1 MTNSNFIFEIEL
13 IWDHTSCC
21 RWCFSRLAYRS
32 LGQEVFC
39 TVQEADYEI
48 ASYACQ
54 HSSMGILGQDSD
66 FLIYDR
72 FVLANKMFSV
82 FFW

>member
-1 MTNSNFIFEIEL
+1 MVFFPS
-13 IWDHTSCC
+13 H
-21 RWCFSRLAYRS
+21 ARS

-39 TVQEADYEI
+39 TVQEADYDI

-72 FVLANKMFSV
+72 FVLTKNIFLLHFGKINACI
-82 FFW
+82 